1 MFRVVALSF
10 FPILAH
16 AVSAQECTRV
26 PLSEIG
32 SLHGRAIS
40 ALTVTT
46 SPPDKMPGPA
56 GALEVLHVR
65 TAEATIRRQ
74 FLVHQGEPF
83 DTLRTIE
90 SMHRLKRQSY
100 LAD

>member
-1 MFRVVALSF
+1 MSPAVGLALI
-10 FPILAH
+10 PLLAH
-16 AVSAQECTRV
+16 ALSAQECTSV
-26 PLSEIG
+26 PLTEIG
-32 SLHGRAIS
+32 SLHGRTIS